1 MEENTIPT
9 VDPTAENSQVNQEAL
24 AKAQEFIDPLVLIV
38 KYAVQKSH
46 TDVDDEVIAQL
57 QQALGKIDLSTP
69 IPTEDDVAGAV
80 IDIITEISELT
91 SYKWDDKLM
100 AFVRSVY
107 EIIVG
112 KGGIQTWIEKIK
124 ANIQQNAIK
133 RQARRAFKAAQK
145 AKKAA
150 QNNQE

>member
-1 MEENTIPT
+1 MEKNELPT
-9 VDPTAENSQVNQEAL
+9 VNPTADNSQVNQEAL

-46 TDVDDEVIAQL
+46 TDIDDEVIKQL
-57 QQALGKIDLSTP
+57 QEALGKIDLSTP

-80 IDIITEISELT
+80 IDIITEVSELT
-91 SYKWDDKLM
+91 AYKWDDKLM

>member
-9 VDPTAENSQVNQEAL
+9 VDPTAVNSQVNQEAL

-46 TDVDDEVIAQL
+46 TDIDDEVIKQL
-57 QQALGKIDLSTP
+57 QEALGKIDLSTP

-80 IDIITEISELT
+80 IDIITEVSELT

>member
-80 IDIITEISELT
+80 IDIITEVSELT
-91 SYKWDDKLM
+91 AYKWDDKLM